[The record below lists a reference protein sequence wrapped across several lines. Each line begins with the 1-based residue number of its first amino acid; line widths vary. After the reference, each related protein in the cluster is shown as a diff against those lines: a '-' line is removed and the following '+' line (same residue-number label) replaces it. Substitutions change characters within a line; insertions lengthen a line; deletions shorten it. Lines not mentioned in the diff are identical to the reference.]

1 MTTRVDFI
9 TQLTK
14 QPDIFSDFIDDFS
27 PHPVTGDIARLR
39 NDQSVKQSIKNLV
52 LTGLGERP
60 FQPLVGSTVYT
71 SLFEPDDFILAETIK
86 FNIENTINNNEP
98 RASLINVSVIP
109 NDENNSISINIV
121 FSLVNS
127 QTPQILNLLLRR
139 VR

>member
-98 RASLINVSVIP
+98 RANLIDVSVIP
-109 NDENNSISINIV
+109 SDENNSISINIV